1 MEESA
6 GTRERMVGALREI
19 IGFDRQDIEAIFEN
33 NEGSG
38 VPRTAFANA
47 LQSAAWEGIA
57 RLHSKNRSL
66 WNAEDQARSSTL
78 SDPELGRLKR
88 TIDGLNSE
96 RNALIEEIDR
106 AVKRTLDPV
115 INEHA
120 PRADESPGLLLDRL
134 SILHLRQRALHRLIA
149 SERVDPEPR
158 ALLDEAVEEIELLWG
173 RLHRAISLIREGKR
187 SFRVRSRR
195 KVFPTV

>member
-1 MEESA
+1 
-6 GTRERMVGALREI
+6 MVRALREI
-19 IGFDRQDIEAIFEN
+19 IGFDRQDIEAIFQD
-33 NEGSG
+33 NEGAG
-38 VPRTAFANA
+38 PPRAALANA
-47 LQSAAWEGIA
+47 AQSPAWEGIA

-78 SDPELGRLKR
+78 PDPELGRLKR
-88 TIDGLNSE
+88 RIDELNSE

-106 AVKRTLDPV
+106 VVKRTLDPV

-134 SILHLRQRALHRLIA
+134 SILHLRRRALQRVIA
-149 SERVDPEPR
+149 SGRVDSELR
-158 ALLDEAVEEIELLWG
+158 ALLDEVVEEIELHWG
-173 RLHRAISLIREGKR
+173 RLHRTISLIREGKR

-195 KVFPTV
+195 KVFPSV